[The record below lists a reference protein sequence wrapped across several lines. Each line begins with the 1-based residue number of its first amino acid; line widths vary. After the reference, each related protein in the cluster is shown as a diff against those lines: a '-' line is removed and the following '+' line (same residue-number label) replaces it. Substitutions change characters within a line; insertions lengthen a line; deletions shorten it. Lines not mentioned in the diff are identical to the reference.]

1 MKKIHLKTKVQTPY
15 KKVFERFDLSL
26 FEALKPPMV
35 KLEVERFDG
44 CLKGNE
50 VHLNIDMGF
59 MKSKWI
65 SLITENSE
73 TEQEI
78 YFIDVGKELPFPLRY
93 WKHKHRILNIGSD
106 QSEIIDEIEY
116 SSGKGWLDALIYPIL
131 YAQFALRGPVYKDV
145 FGRV

>member
-1 MKKIHLKTKVQTPY
+1 MKTIRIKTKVQTSY

-35 KLEVERFDG
+35 NLEVERFDG

-50 VHLNIDMGF
+50 VHLNISIGF

-65 SLITENSE
+65 SLITEDSE
-73 TEQEI
+73 TDQEI

-93 WKHKHRILNIGSD
+93 WKHKHRILNVNE
-106 QSEIIDEIEY
+106 QQAEIIDEIQF
-116 SSGKGWLDALIYPIL
+116 SSGKGWLDILIYPVL
-131 YAQFALRGPVYKDV
+131 YAQFALRGPIYRDV
-145 FGRV
+145 LGKI